1 MQPAECLPDSISP
14 KTDLLTYE
22 RAPYL
27 ESDKWKIMKRLLMIA
42 LLSIVAVSASARSVR
57 SVDPYADSIAVE
69 KMRARMNEIR
79 QYRPTVALVLSGGGA
94 KGAAHVGVI
103 RYIEELGI
111 PVDMVLGT
119 SMGGLIGGL
128 YSLGYTV
135 EQMDSLVSNMDW
147 NWALSDRLARKY
159 ITYSDLKYKEKY
171 LLSIPFF
178 YEKDYYRMMR
188 ADENRFDAAHS
199 RDILHVGADN
209 EDGADFL
216 KKNLLGS
223 LPAGYIYG
231 QNVSNLISSLTI
243 GYQDHMSFQDFP
255 IPFVCVAADMVSGK
269 AKIWHEGKI
278 NDAMRSTM
286 SIPGMFAPVRVDG
299 MVLVDGGLRDNYP
312 TALAREMGADII
324 IGVDLSDTRRTYTDI
339 NNIGDII
346 SQGVDM
352 LMREALEYNVNVPDV
367 KIKPQLK
374 GYGMMS
380 FDPVSIDT
388 IKARGFEAARE
399 QDSLL
404 REVAARTR
412 VGYIKTPKPSAYD
425 FESDSLVIADVEI
438 KGVLPREEELL
449 EKRLHLKFG
458 QKISKEDLNDIVAKI
473 YGTQAYDYV
482 TYELL
487 GESEPFKLV
496 LKCRKGPVHQLG
508 IGVRADTE
516 EIVSVL
522 LNLGLNAHKLHGHV
536 YDFSAKISANPYM
549 QFHWSYDL
557 PKMPTINALA
567 SLRWTD
573 MNMLD
578 FGTSHL
584 SLSYLCAR
592 QEFFLSNMKWKRLD
606 FKAGLR
612 NEVYDVRNV
621 SSSEILGDYDFSQ
634 LTNDFVS
641 LYMDART
648 DTFDDGYF
656 PERGVNAGLSYSWT
670 FGGFPHSF
678 NNFQVIRADAR
689 TVCPI
694 TDRLA
699 FIPSFNFRFL
709 LGEDIPVAY
718 FNAVGGS
725 LAGRYIDQ
733 QMPFLGVTNLV
744 PMKNML
750 TIYRADI
757 RFTLARNHYL
767 TGTVNYARDCDSF
780 KYYADGPGYT
790 GVALEYAFDTIFG
803 PLSANVHWSDLTGK
817 VGFYLSA
824 GYSF

>member
-1 MQPAECLPDSISP
+1 MILALFFCL
-14 KTDLLTYE
+14 
-22 RAPYL
+22 
-27 ESDKWKIMKRLLMIA
+27 M
-42 LLSIVAVSASARSVR
+42 AVSGYGRVHR
-57 SVDPYADSIAVE
+57 GIDPAADSVSV
-69 KMRARMNEIR
+69 ARMRERMDQIR

-135 EQMDSLVSNMDW
+135 EQMDSLVRNMDW
-147 NWALSDRLARKY
+147 NWALSDRLSRKY

-178 YEKDYYRMMR
+178 YEKDYYRMMK
-188 ADENRFDAAHS
+188 ADENRFDPAHK

-209 EDGADFL
+209 EDGAEML

-223 LPAGYIYG
+223 LPSGYIYG

-243 GYQDHMSFQDFP
+243 GYQDPMSFQDLP
-255 IPFVCVAADMVSGK
+255 IPFVCVASDMVSGK

-324 IGVDLSDTRRTYTDI
+324 IGVDLSETRRTYTDV

-346 SQGVDM
+346 GQGIDM
-352 LMREALEYNVNVPDV
+352 LGRDAFDRNVNIPDV
-367 KIKPQLK
+367 KIRPQLR
-374 GYGMMS
+374 GYNMMS
-380 FDPVSIDT
+380 FDAESIDT
-388 IKARGFEAARE
+388 IMVRGLEAAIA
-399 QDSLL
+399 QDSIL
-404 REVAARTR
+404 REVAKRTKGGFKVPR
-412 VGYIKTPKPSAYD
+412 KPSAFG
-425 FESDSLVIADVEI
+425 FETDSLVIADVEI
-438 KGVLPREEELL
+438 RGVLPREGELL
-449 EKRLHLKFG
+449 EKRLNLKFG

-473 YGTQAYDYV
+473 YGTQSYDYV

-487 GESEPFKLV
+487 GDVEPFKLV
-496 LKCRKGPVHQLG
+496 LNCRKGPIHQLG
-508 IGVRADTE
+508 LGVRADTE

-522 LNLGLNAHKLHGHV
+522 LNIGFNAHKLHGHI
-536 YDFSAKISANPYM
+536 YDFSGKVSANPYL

-557 PKMPTINALA
+557 PKMPTVNAKA
-567 SLRWTD
+567 AIRWTD
-573 MNMLD
+573 LNMLN
-578 FGTSHL
+578 FGNNNL
-584 SLSYLCAR
+584 SLSYLCAK
-592 QEFFLSNMKWKRLD
+592 QEFYLSNIKWRHID
-606 FKAGLR
+606 IKAGVR
-612 NEVYDVRNV
+612 NEVFDIRNIK
-621 SSSEILGDYDFSQ
+621 SSQIIGDYDFDQ

-641 LYMDART
+641 LYMDSRT

-656 PERGVNAGLSYSWT
+656 PTTGVSAGLSYTWT
-670 FGGFPHSF
+670 FAGFPHRF
-678 NNFQVIRADAR
+678 NNFHTVQADAK
-689 TVCPI
+689 TVVTVGDI
-694 TDRLA
+694 FA
-699 FIPSFNFRFL
+699 FIPSVNCRFL
-709 LGEDIPVAY
+709 LGKDVPVAY

-733 QMPFLGVTNLV
+733 QMPFLGVTNLYA
-744 PMKNML
+744 MKNIL
-750 TIYRADI
+750 TVYRTDL
-757 RFTLARNHYL
+757 RFRLARNHYL
-767 TGTVNYARDCDSF
+767 TGIVNYARDCDVL
-780 KYYADGPGYT
+780 KNYAVGPGHF
-790 GVALEYAFDTIFG
+790 GAAVEYSFDTIFG
-803 PLSANVHWSDLTGK
+803 PLSANVHWSDITGK

>member
-1 MQPAECLPDSISP
+1 MRR
-14 KTDLLTYE
+14 LLTL
-22 RAPYL
+22 AF
-27 ESDKWKIMKRLLMIA
+27 IFCLMT
-42 LLSIVAVSASARSVR
+42 VSASGRTARGI
-57 SVDPYADSIAVE
+57 DPKADSIAVVRMRE
-69 KMRARMNEIR
+69 KMAQIR

-94 KGAAHVGVI
+94 KGAAHVGVM

-119 SMGGLIGGL
+119 SMGALVGGM

-135 EQMDSLVSNMDW
+135 DQIDSLMSNMDW
-147 NWALSDRLARKY
+147 NWALSDRLSRKY

-178 YEKDYYRMMR
+178 YERDYYRMMR
-188 ADENRFDAAHS
+188 ADETRFDPSH
-199 RDILHVGADN
+199 RQDILHVGADN
-209 EDGADFL
+209 EDGVEML

-243 GYQDHMSFQDFP
+243 GYQDPMSFQDFP

-269 AKIWHEGKI
+269 AKVWHEGKI

-339 NNIGDII
+339 NNIGDIL

-352 LMREALEYNVNVPDV
+352 LMRESLDRNIEIPDV
-367 KIKPQLK
+367 KIKPRLR

-380 FDPVSIDT
+380 FDATSIDS
-388 IKARGFEAARE
+388 IKVRGYRAAQA

-404 REVAARTR
+404 REVAARTCS
-412 VGYIKTPKPSAYD
+412 GYSRTVKPSAYG
-425 FESDSLVIADVEI
+425 FETDSLVLADVEI

-449 EKRLHLKFG
+449 EKRLNLKFG

-473 YGTQAYDYV
+473 YGTQSYDHV

-487 GESEPFKLV
+487 GDSEPFKLV
-496 LKCRKGPVHQLG
+496 LNCRKGPVHQLG
-508 IGVRADTE
+508 LGVRADTE

-522 LNLGLNAHKLHGHV
+522 LNLGLNAHKLHGHIN
-536 YDFSAKISANPYM
+536 DFSAKISANPYG

-557 PKMPTINALA
+557 PKMPTVNAKA
-567 SLRWTD
+567 SIRWTNL
-573 MNMLD
+573 NMLN
-578 FGTSHL
+578 FGNNNL
-584 SLSYLCAR
+584 SLSYLSAK
-592 QEFFLSNMKWKRLD
+592 QEVFLSNIKWNQFD
-606 FKAGLR
+606 IKAGIR
-612 NEVYDVRNV
+612 NEISDIRNIK
-621 SSSEILGDYDFSQ
+621 SSQIIGDYDLDH
-634 LTNDFVS
+634 LTNDYLS
-641 LYMDART
+641 LYLDART

-656 PERGVNAGLSYSWT
+656 PTRGVNAGVSYTWT
-670 FGGFPHSF
+670 FAGFPYKT
-678 NNFQVIRADAR
+678 NNFQALQADAK
-689 TVCPI
+689 TVVTI
-694 TDRLA
+694 GDIFA

-709 LGEDIPVAY
+709 IGDDIPVAY

-725 LAGRYIDQ
+725 LPGRYVDQ
-733 QMPFLGVTNLV
+733 QMPFLGVTNLHA
-744 PMKNML
+744 MKNML
-750 TIYRADI
+750 TVYRADL
-757 RFTLARNHYL
+757 RFKLAKNHYV
-767 TGTVNYARDCDSF
+767 TGTLNYARDCDAL
-780 KYYADGPGYT
+780 KDYAYGPGCV
-790 GVALEYAFDTIFG
+790 GAALEYSFDTIFG
-803 PLSANVHWSDLTGK
+803 PLSANVHWSDITGK

-824 GYSF
+824 GYNF

>member
-1 MQPAECLPDSISP
+1 
-14 KTDLLTYE
+14 
-22 RAPYL
+22 
-27 ESDKWKIMKRLLMIA
+27 MKRLMTLALFLCLMT
-42 LLSIVAVSASARSVR
+42 VSGYGRVHR
-57 SVDPYADSIAVE
+57 GIDPVADSVSVA
-69 KMRARMNEIR
+69 KMRARMDQIR

-135 EQMDSLVSNMDW
+135 DQMDSLVRNMDW
-147 NWALSDRLARKY
+147 NWALSDRLSRKY

-188 ADENRFDAAHS
+188 ADENRFDPAHK

-209 EDGADFL
+209 EDGAEML
-216 KKNLLGS
+216 RKNLLGS
-223 LPAGYIYG
+223 LPSGYIYG

-243 GYQDHMSFQDFP
+243 GYQDPMSFQDLP

-324 IGVDLSDTRRTYTDI
+324 IGVDLSETRKTYTDV

-346 SQGVDM
+346 GQGIDM
-352 LMREALEYNVNVPDV
+352 LGRDAFDRNVNIPDV
-367 KIKPQLK
+367 KIRPQLR
-374 GYGMMS
+374 GYNMMS
-380 FDPVSIDT
+380 FDAESIDT
-388 IKARGFEAARE
+388 IMIRGWEAAIA
-399 QDSLL
+399 QDSML
-404 REVAARTR
+404 REVAKRT
-412 VGYIKTPKPSAYD
+412 KTGFKAPRKPSAFG
-425 FESDSLVIADVEI
+425 FETDSLVIADVEI
-438 KGVLPREEELL
+438 RGVLPREGELL
-449 EKRLHLKFG
+449 EKRLNLKFG

-473 YGTQAYDYV
+473 YGTQSYDFV

-487 GESEPFKLV
+487 GDEEPFRLV
-496 LKCRKGPVHQLG
+496 LNCRKGPIHQLG
-508 IGVRADTE
+508 LGVRADTE

-522 LNLGLNAHKLHGHV
+522 LNIGFNAHKLHGHI
-536 YDFSAKISANPYM
+536 YDFSGKVSANPYL

-557 PKMPTINALA
+557 PKMPTVNAKA
-567 SLRWTD
+567 AIRWTD
-573 MNMLD
+573 LNMLN
-578 FGTSHL
+578 FGNNTL
-584 SLSYLCAR
+584 SLSYLCAK
-592 QEFFLSNMKWKRLD
+592 QEFYLSNIKWRHID
-606 FKAGLR
+606 IKAGVR
-612 NEVYDVRNV
+612 NEVFDIRNIK
-621 SSSEILGDYDFSQ
+621 SSQIIGDYDFDQ

-641 LYMDART
+641 LYVDSRT

-656 PERGVNAGLSYSWT
+656 PTTGVSAGLSYTWT
-670 FGGFPHSF
+670 FAGFPHRF
-678 NNFQVIRADAR
+678 NNFHTIQADAK
-689 TVCPI
+689 TVVTVGDI
-694 TDRLA
+694 FA
-699 FIPSFNFRFL
+699 FIPSVDCRFL
-709 LGEDIPVAY
+709 LGKDVPVAY

-733 QMPFLGVTNLV
+733 QMPFLGVTNLYA
-744 PMKNML
+744 MKNIL
-750 TIYRADI
+750 TVYRTDL
-757 RFTLARNHYL
+757 RFRLARNHYL
-767 TGTVNYARDCDSF
+767 TGIVNYARDCDELRN
-780 KYYADGPGYT
+780 YAVGPGHF
-790 GVALEYAFDTIFG
+790 GAALEYSFDTIFG
-803 PLSANVHWSDLTGK
+803 PLSANVHWSDITGK